1 VDTHQKTRNPVG
13 YSLRL
18 CESQD
23 DLAGCVRIQQQI
35 WDYPGSE
42 LYPLRL
48 FVNLGQIGGH
58 VVGAFTAEGEQVG
71 LVASMPAWRGK
82 RRYLYSL
89 LLGIVPGHENRGL
102 GRALK
107 LMQRDLAL
115 AAGIDCVEWSFDPL
129 RSRNANLN
137 INHLGAQVRRYEPNR
152 YGSVDSRFQ
161 RGLASDR
168 LIAEWWLESPRA
180 KRALAGKPARN
191 SRRKPACTIEIPADI
206 DALIRKDMQQA
217 RAWQVRVRGQFQQ
230 CFAEKLM
237 VAGFA
242 PGESSAQYLLD
253 AYEG

>member
-1 VDTHQKTRNPVG
+1 MDRHKKTRNPVG

-18 CESQD
+18 CETQE

-58 VVGAFTAEGEQVG
+58 VVGAFTATGEQVG

-107 LMQRDLAL
+107 LTQRDLAL
-115 AAGIDCVEWSFDPL
+115 AAGINGIEWSFDPL
-129 RSRNANLN
+129 RARNANLN
-137 INHLGAQVRRYEPNR
+137 INHLGAEVRRYEPNR

-168 LIAEWWLESPRA
+168 LIAEWWLDSLRV

-191 SRRKPACTIEIPADI
+191 SRRKPARQIEIPADI
-206 DALIRKDMQQA
+206 DALIRKDIQEA
-217 RAWQVRVRGQFQQ
+217 RAWQARVREQFQQ
-230 CFAEKLM
+230 CFAEKL
-237 VAGFA
+237 VVTGFV
-242 PGESSAQYLLD
+242 PSEKSGQYLLD